1 MNFLTTYKDNII
13 IAVVVLLLTII
24 ALSGGYIKIQSNE
37 IKSLQKTLV
46 DKEVEISNEK
56 ANNTT
61 LRSSIKDQNQKIEE
75 HKNNYDS
82 KLREFQEWKDKPAEI
97 KYKEIIKYQEIKSN
111 ECKDIKNIIN
121 DIRNTS
127 F

>member
-1 MNFLTTYKDNII
+1 MNFLTTYKNYVI

-111 ECKDIKNIIN
+111 E
-121 DIRNTS
+121 
-127 F
+127 

>member
-1 MNFLTTYKDNII
+1 MNFLTTYKNYII
-13 IAVVVLLLTII
+13 IGIAISMLTII
-24 ALSGGYIKIQSNE
+24 LIESIYIKLQSSKITFLQEKITE
-37 IKSLQKTLV
+37 IKLDL
-46 DKEVEISNEK
+46 SNEK

>member
-13 IAVVVLLLTII
+13 IAVVVFLLTII
-24 ALSGGYIKIQSNE
+24 TLSGGYIKIQSNE

-61 LRSSIKDQNQKIEE
+61 LRSSIKDQNQKIE
-75 HKNNYDS
+75 
-82 KLREFQEWKDKPAEI
+82 
-97 KYKEIIKYQEIKSN
+97 
-111 ECKDIKNIIN
+111 
-121 DIRNTS
+121 
-127 F
+127 

>member
-1 MNFLTTYKDNII
+1 MNFLTTYKNYVI

-24 ALSGGYIKIQSNE
+24 ALSGRYIKIQSNE

-61 LRSSIKDQNQKIEE
+61 LRSSIKDQNQKIAE
-75 HKNNYDS
+75 HENNYEA
-82 KLREFQEWKDKPAEI
+82 KLKELQEWKNKPAEI
-97 KYKEIIKYQEIKSN
+97 KYEKINKYIKVKSN
-111 ECKDIKNIIN
+111 ECKDIKTIIN
-121 DIRNTS
+121 DIRTTS

>member
-1 MNFLTTYKDNII
+1 MNFLTTYKNYVI

-82 KLREFQEWKDKPAEI
+82 KLREFQEWKDKPVEI
-97 KYKEIIKYQEIKSN
+97 KYKEIIKYQGIKSN

>member
-1 MNFLTTYKDNII
+1 MNFLTTYKNYII

-56 ANNTT
+56 ANNIT

-75 HKNNYDS
+75 HKNNYTLSLHDA
-82 KLREFQEWKDKPAEI
+82 LPIDR
-97 KYKEIIKYQEIKSN
+97 KSVV
-111 ECKDIKNIIN
+111 
-121 DIRNTS
+121 
-127 F
+127 

>member
-1 MNFLTTYKDNII
+1 MNFLTTYKNYII
-13 IAVVVLLLTII
+13 IGIVISMLTII
-24 ALSGGYIKIQSNE
+24 LIESIYIKLQSSKITFLQEKITE
-37 IKSLQKTLV
+37 IKLDL
-46 DKEVEISNEK
+46 SNEK